1 MNRLITMIFRQ
12 FSSVTEDT
20 QLNYIYI
27 LNSINR
33 RDEKEKTRGTIAKI
47 DPEQYRTT
55 TAATRI
61 AVILVAHLMRVT
73 HGCYVIEK
81 IIATFHL
88 RLQYLS
94 HLLLTLIS
102 YRTRL
107 PAKCIPIRCKSQ

>member
-1 MNRLITMIFRQ
+1 MIFRQ

-73 HGCYVIEK
+73 HGWLCDRENNCNISF
-81 IIATFHL
+81 TF
-88 RLQYLS
+88 
-94 HLLLTLIS
+94 
-102 YRTRL
+102 
-107 PAKCIPIRCKSQ
+107 AIPVALVVDLNFVSN